1 MLKAK
6 GDIIEVRENGTI
18 VIKAAKR
25 GKDTF
30 IQKPPGAVVWDRKNK
45 RRIGSEG
52 EVIVRLYERVKLY
65 KKYYV
70 VSEIGENQVVL
81 KRV

>member
-1 MLKAK
+1 MPKAK
-6 GDIIEVRENGTI
+6 EDIIETRENGTI
-18 VIKAAKR
+18 VIKAKKR
-25 GKDTF
+25 GKDVF
-30 IQKPPGAVVWDRKNK
+30 IRKPHGAVVWDRKNK

-65 KKYYV
+65 KKCYIV
-70 VSEIGENQVVL
+70 IEIGENQVVL